1 MAAFWFNP
9 TETFIDV
16 EEGSQGKRTHWISE
30 AGLAD
35 LFLMPGPNVR
45 SLYAQYAEMTG
56 TSQLP
61 PTFSLGYHQC
71 RWNYRDEADV
81 KAVDSK
87 FEELDF
93 PYDVIWLDIEH
104 TNSKKY
110 FTWDHNLFPPK
121 EMIDEVASRKKS
133 RHNCGPSFEARSY
146 RIHNEAKVGTYVRD
160 KSCPLTHTDCR
171 VPHHSCHSREFS
183 PCLLTF
189 VFFLSFFFL
198 LFPFPYVAMFFFV
211 WALRRFSSVRP

>member
-110 FTWDHNLFPPK
+110 FTWDHNLFPKPK
-121 EMIDEVASRKKS
+121 EMIDEVASRGRKVVTIVDPHLKRDS
-133 RHNCGPSFEARSY
+133 SY
-146 RIHNEAKVGTYVRD
+146 RIHNEASAKGLYVRD
-160 KSCPLTHTDCR
+160 KVSCPLTHTDCR
-171 VPHHSCHSREFS
+171 ARPITAVISESFLH
-183 PCLLTF
+183 
-189 VFFLSFFFL
+189 VF
-198 LFPFPYVAMFFFV
+198 
-211 WALRRFSSVRP
+211 